1 MLRACWTSLSLVVT
15 LLAAT
20 LLSGIPAAFADRAVD
35 VANRSI
41 RVTITAEPPNLN
53 SLVSTDQ
60 ISNFVLSHVMEGL
73 LQYDERNQLA
83 PGVALRWQL
92 RDDGATFW
100 LRNDARWSDGRPVTA
115 HDFVFAWRTAV
126 TPATASPYAS
136 ALFPI
141 KNAERVNKGELPPTA
156 LGVRAVHE
164 YKLEVSFE
172 RPCPYFL
179 GLTAFFTYFPI
190 RADFYHNR
198 GERYA
203 ADAND
208 LLYNGAFTLSRWVHG
223 ARLTLRKNPHYWNR
237 KRVQLDEIDIPYI
250 TADPNSLLNLF
261 KDGSVA
267 LAMLDAETL
276 MDAVR
281 SGYAVKRFSTG
292 SVFYLQFNLRDGR
305 TTANRNLRKAI
316 QAVFDPNSLVNKVVG
331 VPGNLATASLFPRT
345 VKGQRESFREEFP
358 APVPERGLALARRYL
373 DAAKAELGV
382 EHIPPLVF
390 LAGDGARARKEAE
403 YFQQLLGAGLGLQIR
418 IDNQTS
424 KQRLDKMNRG
434 DFDIAAA
441 GWGPDFDDAITFGDL
456 FASWNENNRGRYR
469 SAEYDQ
475 WVRVAQTSADQGE
488 RMRAMG
494 ELQRLL
500 IDDVPILPTYESGQV
515 YMQHPQLR
523 GVVRSIFGGDPNF
536 RYARV
541 VEEGAP

>member
-1 MLRACWTSLSLVVT
+1 MTAVDRICFTLC
-15 LLAAT
+15 LLAVVWV
-20 LLSGIPAAFADRAVD
+20 GGVDPAAADRAVD
-35 VANRSI
+35 VAERSI
-41 RVTITAEPPNLN
+41 RVTLSSEPPNLN

-83 PGVALRWQL
+83 PGVAERWQL
-92 RDDGATFW
+92 REDGATFW
-100 LRNDARWSDGRPVTA
+100 LRRDARWSDGRPVTA
-115 HDFVFAWRTAV
+115 HDFVFAWRAAV
-126 TPATASPYAS
+126 APATASPYAS

-141 KNAERVNKGELPPTA
+141 ANAERVNRGELPPSA
-156 LGVRAVHE
+156 LGVRAV
-164 YKLEVSFE
+164 YGNKLEVRFE

-179 GLTAFFTYFPI
+179 GLTAFFTYYPI
-190 RADFYHNR
+190 RADFYRSR

-203 ADAND
+203 ADAGD
-208 LLYNGAFTLSRWVHG
+208 LLYNGAFTLQRWVHG

-237 KRVQLDEIDIPYI
+237 RRVQLEEIDIPYF
-250 TADPNSLLNLF
+250 TADPNAALNLF
-261 KDGSVA
+261 KDGAVA

-281 SGYAVKRFSTG
+281 SGYPVKRFSTG
-292 SVFYLQFNLRDGR
+292 SVFYLQFNLRDQR

-345 VKGQRESFREEFP
+345 VKGLRESFREEFP
-358 APVPERGLALARRYL
+358 PRLPERGLALARQYL
-373 DAAKAELGV
+373 AAAKAELGV
-382 EHIPPLVF
+382 EHIPPLIF

-403 YFQQLLGAGLGLQIR
+403 YFQQLLGAGLGLDVR

-469 SAEYDQ
+469 SAEYDR
-475 WVRVAQTSADQGE
+475 WVRVAQRSGDQGE
-488 RMRAMG
+488 RMRAMA

-500 IDDVPILPTYESGQV
+500 IEDVPILPTYESGQV
-515 YMQHPQLR
+515 YVQHPQLR

-536 RYARV
+536 RYAQV
-541 VEEGAP
+541 VAAERR